1 MLARGRSLIKGAAGE
16 PWDGLGAVMTSR
28 ARVHI
33 PAQLRVMHNLL
44 RRNSWDELSV
54 LSRATI
60 FAGEELFRNVVAVV
74 ASGSRQHVVV
84 RVPGKQS
91 VIHQAI
97 EGIAKDFF
105 RRGAELADEARSG
118 DSEEL

>member
-1 MLARGRSLIKGAAGE
+1 MLARGRSLIKGAGE
-16 PWDGLGAVMTSR
+16 PWDGLGAVITSR

-60 FAGEELFRNVVAVV
+60 FAGEELLRNIVAVM
-74 ASGSRQHVVV
+74 ASGARQHIIVGVT
-84 RVPGKQS
+84 GQQS
-91 VIHQAI
+91 AIQEAI

-105 RRGAELADEARSG
+105 RCGAELADEARSG